1 MQKGFIT
8 TNQIN
13 NHVKLRD
20 QLYKRNS
27 KSQSMSKRPINQRSR
42 NKQDMESQFI
52 KMVFGS
58 SNDNNEAGPFNTAPC
73 AFHGKKAD
81 IHAR

>member
-1 MQKGFIT
+1 
-8 TNQIN
+8 
-13 NHVKLRD
+13 
-20 QLYKRNS
+20 
-27 KSQSMSKRPINQRSR
+27 MSKRPINQRSR

-58 SNDNNEAGPFNTAPC
+58 SNDNNEADPFKTAPC